1 MAADTIP
8 RANLTGIDD
17 AQGKADGFGTSPPPD
32 RWRERSEGG
41 RRRPA
46 RQAA

>member
-1 MAADTIP
+1 MAADTICG
-8 RANLTGIDD
+8 AAGAGID
-17 AQGKADGFGTSPPPD
+17 AQGKADGFGTFVL
-32 RWRERSEGG
+32 RRIVGEAVEGG